1 MENLEAY
8 VRKAKETAEHIRR
21 NWDERPEALIL
32 AGTGL
37 GDCADAVK
45 GPRVFSYGSLPHFP
59 RSTVPGHDGEL
70 VLGRIGTRA
79 VAVMRG
85 RFHLYEGYSARAVT
99 FPVRVMQELG
109 ARTLIVTNASGGL
122 NLSFDAGDIM
132 VISDHLNL
140 TGENPLTGP
149 NHDSWG
155 LRFPGMVE
163 AYDRSLLSL
172 TKRIGAG
179 LGLAL
184 REGVYVGLRGP
195 SLETPAEMRFL
206 RTIGADAVGF
216 STVQEVISAR
226 HAGMRVLG
234 LSVITNLCDPDHP
247 ENATVE
253 SVIEVAKQAALRLET
268 LIEKVVAHDG
278 FA

>member
-1 MENLEAY
+1 LENLEAY
-8 VRKAKETAEHIRR
+8 VGKVKETAEHIRR
-21 NWDERPEALIL
+21 NWDERPDALIL

-37 GDCADAVK
+37 GDCAGAVK
-45 GPRVFSYGSLPHFP
+45 EARVFSYGSLPHFP

-70 VLGRIGTRA
+70 VLGRIGTRP

-85 RFHLYEGYSARAVT
+85 RLHLYEGYSARDVT

-132 VISDHLNL
+132 VVSDHLNL

-149 NHDSWG
+149 NHDPWG

-163 AYDRSLLSL
+163 AYDRAILSL

-179 LGLAL
+179 LGIAL
-184 REGVYVGLRGP
+184 REGVYAGLRGP

-216 STVQEVISAR
+216 STVQEVIAAR

-253 SVIEVAKQAALRLET
+253 SVIALAKQAAGRLET
-268 LIEKVVAHDG
+268 LIEKVVTHDG